1 MTCVAQQFRAPLPLF
16 LTLLC
21 GREWLAY
28 GLTKKHRE
36 DIYSHRREAE
46 WLNMQLG
53 KLYEGGGVPDL
64 EYSWLRIDL
73 IDSISF
79 GPVARPV
86 VCCKHPSAS
95 TLAFE
100 SHAHI

>member
-1 MTCVAQQFRAPLPLF
+1 MTCVAQQFRAPLPLL
-16 LTLLC
+16 LTLLR

-73 IDSISF
+73 IDQYLLVLWQAPLF
-79 GPVARPV
+79 AANTRLPP
-86 VCCKHPSAS
+86 
-95 TLAFE
+95 L
-100 SHAHI
+100 